1 MGDKPK
7 GMHWQTFWKLERQH
21 NVFFKASLGGM
32 MEQLGLKDED

>member
-21 NVFFKASLGGM
+21 NVFLRKSLDGM
-32 MEQLGLKDED
+32 KEQLGLRN